1 MFGLILQISQESSA
15 GTDWPEALIA
25 IGGITMI
32 TVIVG
37 VAIWQVLASWRAR
50 MSVARE
56 EAYRKLADESVAL
69 HRQLVDQQSSI
80 ARDLAGLSDRVGG
93 IERLLKEVG

>member
-1 MFGLILQISQESSA
+1 MDTLLLQAADS
-15 GTDWPEALIA
+15 GTDWPEAMIA

-32 TVIVG
+32 TVITA

-56 EAYRKLADESVAL
+56 EAYRKLADESTETQK
-69 HRQLVDQQSSI
+69 RMVDQQETMVTDI
-80 ARDLAGLSDRVGG
+80 ASLRTKVNE